1 MPFMKKIL
9 LILKRE
15 YLVRV
20 QKKSFILMTLLGP
33 LLMGGLTV
41 GSAFLAA
48 RSIKDKVVQVVDES
62 GLFKGKFVN
71 NGDVKFDYTALALDK
86 AKQELPKSDYQAL
99 LYIPTIEVNNPK
111 GITLFADK
119 NVSMMLQNQIEDII
133 DKELEN
139 IKLQKAGIDKK
150 VLEQTKSKVMVGT
163 IALSAEGEKDSNSGA
178 SFIVAYACA
187 FLIYISVFIYG
198 AQVMRGVLEEKTT
211 RIVEVIISSVKPF
224 QLMMGKILGVALVGL
239 TQFFLWIVL
248 SWAVVTAT
256 ALYFAPTSVP
266 PVKVEQA
273 LSQKNKEKMTDQN
286 DNFFVKVDKALETQ
300 NIPLVVGSFLF
311 YFLGGY
317 LLYSALFA
325 AVGAAADNETDT
337 QQFML
342 PITIPLIASFIVAQV
357 VLQDP
362 DGTVAFWL
370 SMIPLTSPIIM
381 MVRIPFGVPGW
392 QLALSMALLVAG
404 FIGTTWL
411 AARIYRVGIL
421 MYGKKVNFKEISKW
435 LFYKV

>member
-1 MPFMKKIL
+1 
-9 LILKRE
+9 
-15 YLVRV
+15 
-20 QKKSFILMTLLGP
+20 MTLLGP
-33 LLMGGLTV
+33 LLMGGFMGGTV
-41 GSAFLAA
+41 FLAT
-48 RSIKDKVVQVVDES
+48 RSIKEKVVQVVDES
-62 GLFKGKFVN
+62 GLFKDKFVN
-71 NGDVKFDYTALALDK
+71 SGDVIFDYTALSLDK
-86 AKQELPKSDYQAL
+86 AKQALPKSQYQAL
-99 LYIPTIEVNNPK
+99 LYIPTIEVNSPK

-133 DKELEN
+133 NNELEN

-150 VLEQTKSKVMVGT
+150 VLEQTKSKVAVGT
-163 IALSAEGEKDSNSGA
+163 IALSAEGETNSNSGA
-178 SFIVAYACA
+178 AFGVGYFCA
-187 FLIYISVFIYG
+187 FLVYFSIFLYG

-224 QLMMGKILGVALVGL
+224 QLMMGKILGVGLVGL
-239 TQFFLWIVL
+239 TQFLLWIVL

-256 ALYFAPTSVP
+256 TLYFSPKSAPI
-266 PVKVEQA
+266 KIEQGM
-273 LSQKNKEKMTDQN
+273 SQKKDKKEQLANQDETSIGKI
-286 DNFFVKVDKALETQ
+286 FKALETQ
-300 NIPLVVGSFLF
+300 NIPLIVGSFLF

-337 QQFML
+337 QQFMM
-342 PITIPLIASFIVAQV
+342 PITIPLIASFFVAQI

-362 DGTVAFWL
+362 DGALAFWL

-381 MVRIPFGVPGW
+381 IVRIPFGVPGW
-392 QLALSMALLVAG
+392 QLALSMALLVVG
-404 FIGTTWL
+404 FIGTTWV
-411 AARIYRVGIL
+411 ASRIYRVGIL